1 MQFVFDF
8 EKLEVYK
15 RSTSIMAG
23 IFRLYNRLPQDL
35 KFSVGDQIIRAGLS
49 ISNNISE
56 GSGKLTARDKR
67 RFYNMALGS
76 CREVVSILNIMKE
89 ENLIDESTYKEL
101 REKAIEINNMLKALS
116 KTARDFSS
124 Y

>member
-56 GSGKLTARDKR
+56 GSGKLTTRDKR
-67 RFYNMALGS
+67 RF
-76 CREVVSILNIMKE
+76 SIWHSGLAGK
-89 ENLIDESTYKEL
+89 
-101 REKAIEINNMLKALS
+101 LS
-116 KTARDFSS
+116 LF
-124 Y
+124 